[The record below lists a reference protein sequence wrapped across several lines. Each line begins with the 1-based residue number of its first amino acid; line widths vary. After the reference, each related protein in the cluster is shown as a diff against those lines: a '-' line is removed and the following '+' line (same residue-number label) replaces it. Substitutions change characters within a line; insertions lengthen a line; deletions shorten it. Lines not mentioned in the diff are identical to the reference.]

1 MRYLRSAP
9 ILLLLASCAPEPEET
24 PYGSAADVRAYLQE
38 IEPYIRQVS
47 AVQQQVHGQVGTSG
61 AGTGQNLSE
70 VMDET
75 RPLLQQ
81 LHDDFSGVTPPPLL
95 GPLHRDIG
103 RLISLRL
110 AAFDATTKGWQL
122 ERQKGDAAL
131 LYAEA
136 EEKLQEANGLSAALN
151 DQLKDVN
158 TALQEFTSSQQAA
171 SR

>member
-1 MRYLRSAP
+1 MRYLRGAA

-24 PYGSAADVRAYLQE
+24 PYGSAEEVRAYLQQ
-38 IEPYIRQVS
+38 IEPYIQQVS
-47 AVQQQVHGQVGTSG
+47 RIQQQVHGQVGTSG

-75 RPLLQQ
+75 RPLLQKLQ
-81 LHDDFSGVTPPPLL
+81 DDFSGLTPPPLL

-103 RLISLRL
+103 RLMSLRL

-122 ERQKGDAAL
+122 EQEKGDARE
-131 LYAEA
+131 LYADA
-136 EEKLQEANGLSAALN
+136 EEMLREANGLSAALN
-151 DQLKDVN
+151 EQLQDVN
-158 TALQEFTSSQQAA
+158 GALQQFSSAQQAA